1 VVLKSSKTVM
11 TGAKIQIKIEILTNF
26 NRFFYFMGIF
36 LLIEKENGAIEPENT
51 GKGRG
56 KVR

>member
-1 VVLKSSKTVM
+1 M